1 MRCSRVK
8 KVGCSET
15 FTKHIEMERATA
27 ARCRESNPIV
37 KQSGSNP
44 SSRCKLNKS
53 NCKVQN
59 LIHCCSTLRRAVLYG
74 RGKHNVESL
83 ITLLFFEHSTLAS
96 SSTPLSEQLLVKLSV
111 AKRCSKVQC
120 PFFSNRELPL
130 DVVSTITNVLQP
142 PKYPHLGILAIMIHF
157 VSSGTLSPD
166 SGTIFGQCI
175 NAI

>member
-1 MRCSRVK
+1 MRCSHVK
-8 KVGCSET
+8 KRVEYSET
-15 FTKHIEMERATA
+15 YTLRWRAATA
-27 ARCRESNPIV
+27 ASCRCCCESNPIV

-96 SSTPLSEQLLVKLSV
+96 SSTPLSEQQQQQKQLLVKLSV
-111 AKRCSKVQC
+111 AKQRAKVQC

-130 DVVSTITNVLQP
+130 DVVSTIRNVST
-142 PKYPHLGILAIMIHF
+142 PKWGFQIMIRIE
-157 VSSGTLSPD
+157 SSGRWQKYFSSTR
-166 SGTIFGQCI
+166 FR
-175 NAI
+175 

>member
-1 MRCSRVK
+1 
-8 KVGCSET
+8 
-15 FTKHIEMERATA
+15 MERATA

-142 PKYPHLGILAIMIHF
+142 LSVSTFGDFSDNDSFCKFRYFIPRFRYNFRPVYQRHLNSQCRILPKKKSHF
-157 VSSGTLSPD
+157 
-166 SGTIFGQCI
+166 
-175 NAI
+175 